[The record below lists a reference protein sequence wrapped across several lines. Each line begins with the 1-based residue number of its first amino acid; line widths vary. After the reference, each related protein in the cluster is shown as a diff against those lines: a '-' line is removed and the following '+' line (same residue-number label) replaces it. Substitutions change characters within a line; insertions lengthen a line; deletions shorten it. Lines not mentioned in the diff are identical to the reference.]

1 MQLSAEQIKVLI
13 SMQIENY
20 SRHIAALIPQI
31 AVLRSQPIR
40 GSQEL
45 KHRLAYME
53 KELANQQ
60 ARLAAL
66 HDLQQAIQTTESL
79 SSNEG

>member
-13 SMQIENY
+13 RMQIENY
-20 SRHIAALIPQI
+20 SRRIADLTPQI
-31 AVLRSQPIR
+31 ATLRSQPIK

-45 KHRLAYME
+45 KRRLAYME
-53 KELANQQ
+53 KELSDQQ

-66 HDLQQAIQTTESL
+66 QDLQQVIQTTESL
-79 SSNEG
+79 SSDEE

>member
-1 MQLSAEQIKVLI
+1 MLLSAEQIKVLI
-13 SMQIENY
+13 RMQSENY
-20 SRHIAALIPQI
+20 SRKIADLTTQI
-31 AVLRSQPIR
+31 AVLRSQPIE

-53 KELANQQ
+53 RELSNQQ

-66 HDLQQAIQTTESL
+66 QDLQRAIQTAESF
-79 SSNEG
+79 SSDEA